1 MTVVSEMLGVP
12 TPGFEWVYPP
22 RTRCWRLLC
31 RGVSDGFFLALLLA
45 PQFFRN
51 SISDFLKASTA
62 WIAFLGFL
70 GFLGLGLPA
79 VLGVRVQ
86 GLPRHPAFLCTSTP
100 RPYIRA
106 LGRPS
111 CGSCRQPG
119 CSTPTSRAIWSE

>member
-1 MTVVSEMLGVP
+1 MTVVPEMLGAP

-51 SISDFLKASTA
+51 SISDFLKAPTA

-70 GFLGLGLPA
+70 GFLGLGLPSWA
-79 VLGVRVQ
+79 CEYRGFHDILLSCALPPRV
-86 GLPRHPAFLCTSTP
+86 PISVH
-100 RPYIRA
+100 
-106 LGRPS
+106 
-111 CGSCRQPG
+111 
-119 CSTPTSRAIWSE
+119 